1 MASPR
6 YTERLRVPLWWW
18 PAAAGVTVLL
28 GAEIHSGYAG
38 VRAWLPYLVLG
49 LVAVAVLLGPG
60 RATVRVGDGEL
71 AAADAHLP
79 VGVIAQVRVLD
90 RPALRRLLGREAD
103 PAAYTV
109 VRGYIPTA
117 VLLLLDDPTD
127 DTPYWV
133 VSTRHPDRLV
143 AALMAAGARA
153 ASNG

>member
-1 MASPR
+1 
-6 YTERLRVPLWWW
+6 
-18 PAAAGVTVLL
+18 
-28 GAEIHSGYAG
+28 
-38 VRAWLPYLVLG
+38 
-49 LVAVAVLLGPG
+49 
-60 RATVRVGDGEL
+60 
-71 AAADAHLP
+71 
-79 VGVIAQVRVLD
+79 
-90 RPALRRLLGREAD
+90 
-103 PAAYTV
+103 V